1 MPDTI
6 TTAEVGSLSLEW
18 LLLSHLTGKQI
29 YADYI
34 TKAMSAL
41 RNSLTADYLAGTILN
56 INTLKWTQPYTTIGA
71 NQDSF
76 FEYLFKVYQA
86 FGDEESLLLF

>member
-1 MPDTI
+1 
-6 TTAEVGSLSLEW
+6 
-18 LLLSHLTGKQI
+18 LTGKQI

-34 TKAMSAL
+34 TKAMTSL
-41 RNSLTADYLAGTILN
+41 RNSLTADYLAGTIID

-76 FEYLFKVYQA
+76 FEYLFKTYQA